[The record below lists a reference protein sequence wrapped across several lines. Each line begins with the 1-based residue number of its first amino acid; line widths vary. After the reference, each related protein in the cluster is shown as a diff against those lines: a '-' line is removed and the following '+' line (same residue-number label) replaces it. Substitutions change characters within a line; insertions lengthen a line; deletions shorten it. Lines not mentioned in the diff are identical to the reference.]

1 MTIRSRIL
9 ALVAAFAV
17 MASAITA
24 LGLFTISDYNTMI
37 GRYHRAYE
45 NAYRGERL
53 NRLVTAVVMESRGI
67 YMSPDT
73 VKAKPYADGVDKQLD
88 DMQAL
93 LTQWRGDLKPGE
105 LPPFTAVDSKAQEF
119 VTVRRETARLGREA
133 SPEAAN
139 EQGNNDANRKNRK
152 EFQANIDA
160 MVTAVRSNLSTTE
173 AEVEH
178 FSQTRAILFLI
189 AAATGVIVLLA
200 GSLWVAIRQ
209 VSRPLQKVSDTVM
222 RLSEG
227 DLNATIPEGRGH
239 DEINRLW
246 TAIGVLRDG
255 AQEAE
260 RLKAAQ
266 AEAAASHDRML
277 AEERG
282 RIAAQFEAQMGD
294 LAQRFRESSRMVAES
309 ARVLSQNANNASSRA
324 AAVAGAASSAAEN
337 VSSVA
342 SATEEMTASVGE
354 INDQVVRTTGV
365 AHTAVAEAQKAEAAI
380 QGLSAAASQIGEVIS
395 LIQAI
400 AAQTNLLALNAT
412 IESARAGEAGKG
424 FAVVAS
430 EVKQLASQTARA
442 TDDIRAKITE
452 IQSATDATVSSIDT
466 IVQTIETIGQ
476 LTGSIAAAV
485 EQQGAATHEI
495 SQNTA
500 HAAAGTKDVS
510 RHIEGVDEAARLT
523 GDAAG
528 SLLGLSSD
536 LESRSGDLQDEVK
549 RFADH
554 LRAA

>member
-1 MTIRSRIL
+1 MTIRARIL
-9 ALVAAFAV
+9 ALVAAFAI

-24 LGLFTISDYNTMI
+24 LGLTTISDYNTMI

-45 NAYRGERL
+45 NAYRGEHL
-53 NRLVTAVVMESRGI
+53 NRLVTAAVMESRGV
-67 YMSPDT
+67 YMASDT
-73 VKAKPYADGVDKQLD
+73 AKAKPFADGIDKQLD
-88 DMQAL
+88 DIQTL
-93 LTQWRGDLKPGE
+93 LADWRGDLKSGE
-105 LPPFTAVDSKAQEF
+105 LPQFTTVDDKAREF
-119 VTVRRETARLGREA
+119 ITFRRDTARLGREVSPQAA
-133 SPEAAN
+133 SD
-139 EQGNNDANRKNRK
+139 QGNNDVNRKVRK
-152 EFQANIDA
+152 DFQADIDT
-160 MVTAVRSNLSTTE
+160 MVAAVRANLNTTE
-173 AEVEH
+173 AEVDR
-178 FSQTRAILFLI
+178 FSQTRAVMFLV
-189 AAATGVIVLLA
+189 AAGLGIVLLLA

-222 RLSEG
+222 RLSQG
-227 DLNATIPEGRGH
+227 DLNAPVPESRGR
-239 DEINRLW
+239 DEIGRLW

-255 AQEAE
+255 ALEAE

-266 AEAAASHDRML
+266 AAAAADQDRIL
-277 AEERG
+277 AAERA
-282 RIAAQFEAQMGD
+282 RIAGDFETLMGE
-294 LAQRFRESSRMVAES
+294 LAQRFRDSSRRVAES
-309 ARVLSQNANNASSRA
+309 ARALSHNANNASSRA

-337 VSSVA
+337 VQSVA

-354 INDQVVRTTGV
+354 INHQVVRTSGV
-365 AHTAVAEAQKAEAAI
+365 AGTAVAEAQKAEVAI
-380 QGLSAAASQIGEVIS
+380 QGLSAAAAQIGEVIS

-412 IESARAGEAGKG
+412 IESARAGEAGRG

-442 TDDIRAKITE
+442 TDDIRAKIGE
-452 IQSATDATVSSIDT
+452 IQSATDATVTSIDT
-466 IVQTIETIGQ
+466 IVKTIETIGH

-500 HAAAGTKDVS
+500 HAATGTRDVS

-528 SLLGLSSD
+528 SLLELSND
-536 LESRSGDLQDEVK
+536 LENRSGDLQDEVK

>member
-1 MTIRSRIL
+1 MTIRARIL

-24 LGLFTISDYNTMI
+24 LGLFTISDYNAMI
-37 GRYHRAYE
+37 GRFHRAYE

-53 NRLVTAVVMESRGI
+53 NRLVTAAVMESRGV
-67 YMSPDT
+67 YMAPDT
-73 VKAKPYADGVDKQLD
+73 TKAKVFADGIDKQLD
-88 DMQAL
+88 DMQTL
-93 LTQWRGDLKPGE
+93 LKDWRGDLKPGD
-105 LPPFTAVDSKAQEF
+105 LTQFAAVDDKAREF
-119 VTVRRETARLGREA
+119 ITFRRETARLGREVSPQAA
-133 SPEAAN
+133 S
-139 EQGNNDANRKNRK
+139 EQGNNDANRKIRK
-152 EFQANIDA
+152 EFQTDIDA
-160 MVTAVRSNLSTTE
+160 MVAVVRANLTTTE

-178 FSQTRAILFLI
+178 FSRTRAIMFL
-189 AAATGVIVLLA
+189 AAAGIGVVMLLS

-227 DLNATIPEGRGH
+227 DLNAPIPEARGR

-246 TAIGVLRDG
+246 TAIGVLRAG

-266 AEAAASHDRML
+266 AEAAANHDRML
-277 AEERG
+277 AAERE
-282 RIAAQFEAQMGD
+282 RIAGAFETQMGE

-309 ARVLSQNANNASSRA
+309 ARALSQNANDTSDRA

-337 VSSVA
+337 VQSVA

-354 INDQVVRTTGV
+354 INHQVVRTTGV
-365 AHTAVAEAQKAEAAI
+365 ANTAVAEAQKAEAAI
-380 QGLSAAASQIGEVIS
+380 QGLSAAAVQIGEVIS

-442 TDDIRAKITE
+442 TDDIRAKIAE

-466 IVQTIETIGQ
+466 IVQTIETIGH

-485 EQQGAATHEI
+485 EQQGAVTHEI

-500 HAAAGTKDVS
+500 HAAMGTRDVS
-510 RHIEGVDEAARLT
+510 LHIEGVDEAARAT

-528 SLLGLSSD
+528 SLLGLSNE
-536 LESRSGDLQDEVK
+536 LENRSGDLQDEVK

>member
-1 MTIRSRIL
+1 MTIRARIL
-9 ALVAAFAV
+9 ALVAAFAI

-24 LGLFTISDYNTMI
+24 LGLSTISDYNAMI

-45 NAYRGERL
+45 NAYRGEHL
-53 NRLVTAVVMESRGI
+53 NRLVTAAVMESRGV
-67 YMSPDT
+67 YMAPDT
-73 VKAKPYADGVDKQLD
+73 TKAKAFADGIDKQLD
-88 DMQAL
+88 DMQTL
-93 LTQWRGDLKPGE
+93 LADWRGDLKPGD
-105 LPPFTAVDSKAQEF
+105 LPQFTAVDDKAREF
-119 VTVRRETARLGREA
+119 ITFRRETARLGREVSPQAA
-133 SPEAAN
+133 S
-139 EQGNNDANRKNRK
+139 EQGNNDANRKVRK
-152 EFQANIDA
+152 EFQTDIDA
-160 MVTAVRSNLSTTE
+160 MVAAVRTHLTSTE
-173 AEVEH
+173 AEVQS
-178 FSQTRAILFLI
+178 FSKTRAVMFLM
-189 AAATGVIVLLA
+189 AAAAGIAMLLA

-209 VSRPLQKVSDTVM
+209 VSRPLRKVSDTVM

-227 DLNATIPEGRGH
+227 DLDAPIPEGRGR

-246 TAIGVLRDG
+246 SAIGVLRAG

-266 AEAAASHDRML
+266 AEAAANHDRML
-277 AEERG
+277 AAERG
-282 RIAAQFEAQMGD
+282 RIAAQFETQMGE
-294 LAQRFRESSRMVAES
+294 LAQRFRESSRMVALS
-309 ARVLSQNANNASSRA
+309 ARTLSQNANATSDRA

-342 SATEEMTASVGE
+342 SATEEMSASVGE

-365 AHTAVAEAQKAEAAI
+365 ARTAVAEAQKAETAI
-380 QGLSAAASQIGEVIS
+380 QGLSTAATQIGEVIS

-442 TDDIRAKITE
+442 TDDIRGKIAE
-452 IQSATDATVSSIDT
+452 IQSATDATVSSIGT
-466 IVQTIETIGQ
+466 IVQTIETIGH

-500 HAAAGTKDVS
+500 HAATGTRDVS
-510 RHIEGVDEAARLT
+510 ANIEGVDEAARLT

-528 SLLGLSSD
+528 SLLDLSGD
-536 LESRSGDLQDEVK
+536 LEHRSSDLQDEVR

>member
-1 MTIRSRIL
+1 MTIRARIL

-24 LGLFTISDYNTMI
+24 LGLSTISDYNAMI

-45 NAYRGERL
+45 DAYRGEHL
-53 NRLVTAVVMESRGI
+53 NRLVTAAVMESRGV
-67 YMSPDT
+67 YMATDIA
-73 VKAKPYADGVDKQLD
+73 KAKPFADGIDKQLD
-88 DMQAL
+88 DIQVL
-93 LTQWRGDLKPGE
+93 LDEWRRDLKPGE
-105 LPPFTAVDSKAQEF
+105 LPSFAAVDDKAREF
-119 VTVRRETARLGREA
+119 IAFRRETARLGRDVSPQQA
-133 SPEAAN
+133 SI
-139 EQGNNDANRKNRK
+139 QGNNDANRSNRK
-152 EFQANIDA
+152 EFQADIDA
-160 MVTAVRSNLSTTE
+160 MVAAVRSHLTAAE
-173 AEVEH
+173 AEVDR
-178 FSQTRAILFLI
+178 FSRTRAILFLI
-189 AAATGVIVLLA
+189 AAATGIVMLLA

-209 VSRPLQKVSDTVM
+209 VSRPLRHVSDTVM

-227 DLNATIPEGRGH
+227 DLDAPIPDGRGR

-246 TAIGVLRDG
+246 TAIGVLRAG

-266 AEAAASHDRML
+266 ADAAARHDRML

-282 RIAAQFEAQMGD
+282 RIATAFEAQMGE
-294 LAQRFRESSRMVAES
+294 LAQRFRESSRLVAES
-309 ARVLSQNANNASSRA
+309 ARALSQNANTTSGRA

-342 SATEEMTASVGE
+342 SATEEMAASVGE

-365 AHTAVAEAQKAEAAI
+365 AGTAVAEARKAEAAI
-380 QGLSAAASQIGEVIS
+380 QGLSAAAAQIGEVIS

-442 TDDIRAKITE
+442 TDDIRAKIAE
-452 IQSATDATVSSIDT
+452 IQGATDATVASIGA
-466 IVQTIETIGQ
+466 IVHTIETIGQ

-500 HAAAGTKDVS
+500 HAAAGTHDVS
-510 RHIEGVDEAARLT
+510 RHIEDVDAAARDT
-523 GDAAG
+523 GAAAG
-528 SLLGLSSD
+528 SLLGLSSE
-536 LESRSGDLQDEVK
+536 LESRSGDLQDEVR

>member
-1 MTIRSRIL
+1 MTIRARIL

-24 LGLFTISDYNTMI
+24 LGLFTISDYNSMI

-45 NAYRGERL
+45 NAYRGEHL
-53 NRLVTAVVMESRGI
+53 NRLVTAAVMESRGV
-67 YMSPDT
+67 YMAPDT
-73 VKAKPYADGVDKQLD
+73 TKAKAFADGIDKQLD

-93 LTQWRGDLKPGE
+93 LKDWRGDLKPGE
-105 LPPFTAVDSKAQEF
+105 LPQFAAVDDKAREF
-119 VTVRRETARLGREA
+119 ISFRRETARLGREVSPQAA
-133 SPEAAN
+133 SD
-139 EQGNNDANRKNRK
+139 QGNNDANRKIRK
-152 EFQANIDA
+152 EFQTNIDA
-160 MVTAVRSNLSTTE
+160 MVAVVRTNLTTTE
-173 AEVEH
+173 AEVDQ
-178 FSQTRAILFLI
+178 FSRTRAVMFL
-189 AAATGVIVLLA
+189 AAAGIGVLALLG

-209 VSRPLQKVSDTVM
+209 VSRPLQKVSDMVM

-227 DLNATIPEGRGH
+227 DLNAPIPESRGR

-266 AEAAASHDRML
+266 AEAAANHDRML
-277 AEERG
+277 AAERE
-282 RIAAQFEAQMGD
+282 RIAGAFETQMGE

-309 ARVLSQNANNASSRA
+309 ARALSQNANDTSSRA
-324 AAVAGAASSAAEN
+324 AAVAGAANSAAEN
-337 VSSVA
+337 VQSVA

-365 AHTAVAEAQKAEAAI
+365 ASTAVAEAQKAEAAI
-380 QGLSAAASQIGEVIS
+380 QGLSAAAIQISEVIS

-442 TDDIRAKITE
+442 TDEIRAKIAE

-466 IVQTIETIGQ
+466 IVQTIETIGH

-500 HAAAGTKDVS
+500 HAASGTRDVS
-510 RHIEGVDEAARLT
+510 ANIEGVDEAARMT

-528 SLLGLSSD
+528 SLLGLSND
-536 LESRSGDLQDEVK
+536 LETRSGDLQDEVK